1 MGQLRDVER
10 RVWRAFLAARA
21 TVLAQIELEL
31 AGVGDLTLGELD
43 VLHHLALHGE
53 PLRMSELAE
62 LTHASRSGLT
72 RRVDRLVDR
81 GLIERA
87 MVPEDGRGAYALLT
101 PRGRARHDELMP
113 HHINTVRDVF
123 MSVLHDDELEV
134 LAGALER
141 MVDAATTS
149 VQIDASRV

>member
-1 MGQLRDVER
+1 MGELRDIER
-10 RVWRAFLAARA
+10 RAWRAFLAARA

-31 AGVGDLTLGELD
+31 AGVGDLTIGELD
-43 VLHHLALHGE
+43 VLHHLSLHGG

-81 GLIERA
+81 GLVERA
-87 MVPEDGRGAYALLT
+87 DVPEDRRGAYAVLT
-101 PRGRARHDELMP
+101 EGGRTRHDEIMP

-123 MSVLHDDELEV
+123 MSVLRDDELEV

-141 MVDAATTS
+141 MSEAAGTK
-149 VQIDASRV
+149 VQVDASRL